1 MKNIHIVK
9 LNLKGKT
16 YYKVGQTGLDKI
28 ASRFKRFKKYNYE
41 IVKVWELDYDNLYL
55 NLNDEYAIRITK
67 VKCAVWFE
75 VDQSPLLD
83 GCYLFSSQDLKETL
97 DWCYDNLNIE
107 LMYY

>member
-1 MKNIHIVK
+1 MSKILNIDAELKSI
-9 LNLKGKT
+9 LN
-16 YYKVGQTGLDKI
+16 
-28 ASRFKRFKKYNYE
+28 NYW
-41 IVKVWELDYDNLYL
+41 KLDYVNLYL
-55 NLNDEYAIRITK
+55 NLNDEYTIRITK
-67 VKCAVWFE
+67 VKGAVWFE

>member
-1 MKNIHIVK
+1 MSKILNIDAELKCI
-9 LNLKGKT
+9 LN
-16 YYKVGQTGLDKI
+16 
-28 ASRFKRFKKYNYE
+28 NYW
-41 IVKVWELDYDNLYL
+41 KLDYDNLYL
-55 NLNDEYAIRITK
+55 NLNYEYAIRITK
-67 VKCAVWFE
+67 VKGAVWFE